1 MIINMAWKHA
11 PVGDSLLLSLLPSN
25 SLSPFSFS
33 LLDPHTPTVAVD
45 LIPCGASPRR
55 PSRFIPRFD
64 RHSTCLIRSLLFL
77 FLFRKNIISN
87 FRFPFLALPSTR
99 LDPRVPFGTHPI
111 RELATVRFRLI
122 LQLGNAPS
130 LFPPLLPGLP

>member
-1 MIINMAWKHA
+1 MVINEKGAYITPFFLTWPGIMP
-11 PVGDSLLLSLLPSN
+11 PVGDSLLLFTFFLPSTL

-33 LLDPHTPTVAVD
+33 LLLPDPHTPTVAVD

-77 FLFRKNIISN
+77 FLF
-87 FRFPFLALPSTR
+87 
-99 LDPRVPFGTHPI
+99 
-111 RELATVRFRLI
+111 
-122 LQLGNAPS
+122 
-130 LFPPLLPGLP
+130 